1 MQCLSIEEFQDNTD
15 EFPAFEAYPRKKG
28 GHTDGV
34 TTRGRGRHR
43 GEQQATT
50 KEVRRWAH
58 TSFRVSSSEPGGK
71 HVSGQ
76 LKVPTKRMST
86 RRAAEAFIQ
95 QTGYSKV
102 WNVEDGRIGSWP
114 LLRVQFPVDN
124 TPNEWLLVKTVRQ
137 SYIGSVKDGPRSTA
151 EQATF
156 IEKSATLCSL
166 PERRLQRRR
175 RKEKRQPLGTSG
187 SEQGTVKDAIKED
200 EQRKKGRQDCAVSHT
215 YSPIQKKMADTAS
228 ELLTKDNQ
236 RQIHGRTTG
245 WPLVSGGGL
254 KAGTPDDVGKDEGFD
269 FAQRPLGWA
278 EVEMR
283 TICQRPLPLAQP
295 RRPDMEFH
303 DQTVNAA
310 KHEGGPETESTSVC
324 KDPYRRSDAQLD
336 AIKEIRRDQWS
347 FGGGVF
353 ECLNENRK
361 GFYLTIEKQF
371 AGKTMGIV
379 LEETREAKRT
389 RTCSRTFFEMA
400 YEDLTLKGGQRY
412 RQALPNE
419 TLTGMNMIL
428 RDDN

>member
-1 MQCLSIEEFQDNTD
+1 MQRVSIEEFQDNTD

-28 GHTDGV
+28 GHTDWV
-34 TTRGRGRHR
+34 DTRFRGRHR
-43 GEQQATT
+43 GVQQATT
-50 KEVRRWAH
+50 REVKRWAH
-58 TSFRVSSSEPGGK
+58 TSFRVSSSVTGGK

-76 LKVPTKRMST
+76 LKVPTKRMRT
-86 RRAAEAFIQ
+86 MRAAEAFIQ
-95 QTGYSKV
+95 QAGYSKV

-114 LLRVQFPVDN
+114 LLRIQFPVDN
-124 TPNEWLLVKTVRQ
+124 TPNEWLLVKTVRP
-137 SYIGSVKDGPRSTA
+137 SYLGSVKDGPRSIA
-151 EQATF
+151 QPSTF
-156 IEKSATLCSL
+156 MEKSATLYSL
-166 PERRLQRRR
+166 PER
-175 RKEKRQPLGTSG
+175 
-187 SEQGTVKDAIKED
+187 TVKDAIKEG